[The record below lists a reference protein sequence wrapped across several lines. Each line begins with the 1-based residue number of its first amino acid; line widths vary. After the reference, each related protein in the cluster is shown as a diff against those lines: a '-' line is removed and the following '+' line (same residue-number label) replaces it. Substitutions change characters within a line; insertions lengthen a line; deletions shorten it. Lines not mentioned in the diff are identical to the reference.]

1 MIRAVLFLLVLGV
14 AVALLLR
21 ELAGEARRRVRRHEL
36 EAQAQAR
43 QKAATTEHG
52 GSPEDPI
59 LVPSPSV
66 VEAEATRHRC
76 PRCASE
82 MRLVEHAAETRGEVR
97 LRVARLSCPA
107 CAAVRELFFQI
118 GLPS

>member
-1 MIRAVLFLLVLGV
+1 MIRAVLFFVVLGI

-21 ELAGEARRRVRRHEL
+21 EVFGEAARRARRHEL
-36 EAQAQAR
+36 EAQRKAR
-43 QKAATTEHG
+43 EKAVTTEHG

-66 VEAEATRHRC
+66 VEAEAAGHRC
-76 PRCASE
+76 PRCGAE
-82 MRLVEHAAETRGEVR
+82 MRLEEHAAETVGETR
-97 LRVARLSCPA
+97 LRVARLRCPQ
-107 CAAVRELFFQI
+107 CAADRALYFQI